1 MKLKLS
7 SILFLSLALAACTYL
22 QQPITQDQNQS
33 NAHDKKIE
41 TCSSFI
47 SITEAIIKNANVID
61 VEARR
66 IHGYPYL
73 RTNRFFSDF
82 RHENLN
88 DHAFDSWAEHLLT
101 LNMDGWRI
109 ELTNLPQ
116 TEKNEL
122 IKLADQFKYIQV
134 NNSETRLEGALQYCA
149 ELLMANNLND
159 SDEQEKLKLS
169 AKTADEYRTWQRL
182 VGLYPISALLF
193 RSGIDRWRNKTRR
206 TYELPLSNL
215 SVSGNL
221 IQYAPIEST
230 QLTASEVSQIISNSS
245 IDPLRI
251 PQPKGKDIKSLF
263 ASFAPIFEID
273 VVSDDDQIGTVE
285 LDSDRQASINIHLP
299 KAYQHFSYTRVAEN
313 NLLQLNYTIWFPSR
327 PKTSKFD
334 LLGGHLDGI
343 TWRVTL
349 LPNGKPWLYD
359 TIHNC
364 GCYHLVFPTQSATVL
379 QQSQTINEP
388 IFIPQHIQHP
398 SISSHSSQRP
408 VLRIAHRTHY
418 IERVY
423 FNASEPT
430 QIINYKLSNNRKLR
444 SLKLPDGNFQSLFG
458 QDGLIKSSQR
468 NERFL
473 LWPMGIPSPGAM
485 RQWGHH
491 ATAFVGR
498 RHFDDARLFENYF
511 AINAADF

>member
-1 MKLKLS
+1 M
-7 SILFLSLALAACTYL
+7 
-22 QQPITQDQNQS
+22 
-33 NAHDKKIE
+33 
-41 TCSSFI
+41 
-47 SITEAIIKNANVID
+47 
-61 VEARR
+61 
-66 IHGYPYL
+66 
-73 RTNRFFSDF
+73 
-82 RHENLN
+82 
-88 DHAFDSWAEHLLT
+88 
-101 LNMDGWRI
+101 
-109 ELTNLPQ
+109 
-116 TEKNEL
+116 
-122 IKLADQFKYIQV
+122 ADQFKYIQV

-349 LPNGKPWLYD
+349 L
-359 TIHNC
+359 
-364 GCYHLVFPTQSATVL
+364 QMA
-379 QQSQTINEP
+379 
-388 IFIPQHIQHP
+388 
-398 SISSHSSQRP
+398 
-408 VLRIAHRTHY
+408 
-418 IERVY
+418 
-423 FNASEPT
+423 
-430 QIINYKLSNNRKLR
+430 
-444 SLKLPDGNFQSLFG
+444 
-458 QDGLIKSSQR
+458 
-468 NERFL
+468 
-473 LWPMGIPSPGAM
+473 SPGSM
-485 RQWGHH
+485 TLSITVDVTILCFQ
-491 ATAFVGR
+491 R
-498 RHFDDARLFENYF
+498 RAQRYYNNLILSMNQFLFLSIF
-511 AINAADF
+511 STHQ

>member
-7 SILFLSLALAACTYL
+7 SILFLSLALAACTSL
-22 QQPITQDQNQS
+22 QQPITQDQNRS
-33 NAHDKKIE
+33 NTHDKE
-41 TCSSFI
+41 TQTCSSFI
-47 SITEAIIKNANVID
+47 SATEASIKNANVID

-66 IHGYPYL
+66 IPGYPYL

-82 RHENLN
+82 RDERLN
-88 DHAFDSWAEHLLT
+88 DQAFDAWVEHLLT
-101 LNMDGWRI
+101 LNMEGWRI
-109 ELTNLPQ
+109 ELSNLPQ
-116 TEKNEL
+116 IEKNEL
-122 IKLADQFKYIQV
+122 IKLADQFNYAQI

-149 ELLMANNLND
+149 ELLIANKLND

-169 AKTADEYRTWQRL
+169 ATIPDEYRSWQRL
-182 VGLYPISALLF
+182 FGLYPISALLF
-193 RSGIDRWRNKTRR
+193 RTGIDRWHNKTRR
-206 TYELPLSNL
+206 TYELPLGNL
-215 SVSGNL
+215 PVSGRL
-221 IQYAPIEST
+221 VQYKPIEST
-230 QLTASEVSQIISNSS
+230 QLTSSEVSQIISDSS
-245 IDPLRI
+245 INPLRI
-251 PQPKGKDIKSLF
+251 PQPKDEDTKILF
-263 ASFAPIFEID
+263 AGFAPIFEID
-273 VVSDDDQIGTVE
+273 VVSDDDRIGNVE

-313 NLLQLNYTIWFPSR
+313 ILLQLNYTIWFPSR

-379 QQSQTINEP
+379 QQPQTINEP
-388 IFIPQHIQHP
+388 IFITQHILHP
-398 SISSHSSQRP
+398 SINSHLRHRP

-423 FNASEPT
+423 FNAPEPSK
-430 QIINYKLSNNRKLR
+430 IMNYKLSNNRELR
-444 SLKLPDGNFQSLFG
+444 SLKLPDGSFQSLFG

-473 LWPMGIPSPGAM
+473 FWPMGIPSPGAM

-511 AINAADF
+511 AINATDF